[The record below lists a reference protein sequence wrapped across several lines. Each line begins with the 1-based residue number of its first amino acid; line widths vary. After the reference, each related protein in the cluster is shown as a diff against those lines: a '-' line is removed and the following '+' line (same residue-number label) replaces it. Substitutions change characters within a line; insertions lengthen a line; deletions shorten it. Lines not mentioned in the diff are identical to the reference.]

1 MMFQSTGRVAPHVS
15 KFRPYLIALLAVGL
29 TGCAQMQQAGYY
41 NPPVANT
48 TTDAIAQGDGIYN
61 NQTLRAPSQIQI
73 GLQQPGVAT
82 RPVAVPAPAAASPVA
97 AAPRPAASGQ
107 VPAANASAG
116 APATATYD
124 NTNAPADAPPVNAG
138 SGTGTASGTAAAPAE
153 SLQATLIPEPQSF
166 AGTLPCFH
174 PEMKCAAQR
183 VTVTLAPNGRWRARA
198 AYLEQSSKNNTVQTD
213 QGCWRASSQAVP
225 RVVLLN
231 NQGNVRAELA
241 MTSGDV
247 LRLISMNGST
257 ANLTYNLSRQPDLDP
272 IDELKGKPAPNCP

>member
-1 MMFQSTGRVAPHVS
+1 MFRSTGRLAPHAL
-15 KFRPYLIALLAVGL
+15 KFRPYLLALLAVGL

-41 NPPVANT
+41 NPPPAST

-73 GLQQPGVAT
+73 SLQQPSTAPRTAAASTVA
-82 RPVAVPAPAAASPVA
+82 PSAVAANPRTAAPGQVAGTNVTSGAPAAAATYNS
-97 AAPRPAASGQ
+97 
-107 VPAANASAG
+107 ANA
-116 APATATYD
+116 PV
-124 NTNAPADAPPVNAG
+124 DAPPSNA
-138 SGTGTASGTAAAPAE
+138 SSTVDSTPSAAAAPAE

-174 PEMKCAAQR
+174 PEMKCSAQR
-183 VTVTLAPNGRWRARA
+183 VIITLAPNGRWRARA
-198 AYLEQSSKNNTVQTD
+198 TYLEQSSKNSTVQTD
-213 QGCWRASSQAVP
+213 QGCWRASAQAVP

-241 MTSGDV
+241 MTSGNM
-247 LRLISMNGST
+247 LRLISMNGGT

>member
-1 MMFQSTGRVAPHVS
+1 MFQSTGRLAPQAL
-15 KFRPYLIALLAVGL
+15 KFRPHLIALLAIGL
-29 TGCAQMQQAGYY
+29 TGCAQMQQPGYY
-41 NPPVANT
+41 NPPPAST

-73 GLQQPGVAT
+73 STQQPSTAT
-82 RPVAVPAPAAASPVA
+82 RTAAPAPSVVA
-97 AAPRPAASGQ
+97 ANPRPTTPGQ
-107 VPAANASAG
+107 IAG
-116 APATATYD
+116 TNVTSSAPATAATYD
-124 NTNAPADAPPVNAG
+124 NANAPADAPPSNA
-138 SGTGTASGTAAAPAE
+138 SASVDAVSSTTAAPSE

-174 PEMKCAAQR
+174 PEMKCSAQR
-183 VTVTLAPNGRWRARA
+183 VTITLAPNGRWRARA
-198 AYLEQSSKNNTVQTD
+198 TYLEQSSKNSTVQTD
-213 QGCWRASSQAVP
+213 QGCWRASAQAVP

-241 MTSGDV
+241 MTSGNM
-247 LRLISMNGST
+247 LRLISMNGGT

>member
-1 MMFQSTGRVAPHVS
+1 MFRSTGRLAPHAL
-15 KFRPYLIALLAVGL
+15 KFRPHLIALLVVGL

-41 NPPVANT
+41 NPPPAST

-73 GLQQPGVAT
+73 GLQQPGAAT
-82 RPVAVPAPAAASPVA
+82 RTAATATPAPSAAATN
-97 AAPRPAASGQ
+97 PRPTAPGQ
-107 VPAANASAG
+107 IAGTNVTSG
-116 APATATYD
+116 APATAATYD
-124 NTNAPADAPPVNAG
+124 SSNAPADAPPSNVG
-138 SGTGTASGTAAAPAE
+138 SRVDSAASAAAAPSE

-174 PEMKCAAQR
+174 PEMKCSAQR
-183 VTVTLAPNGRWRARA
+183 VTITLAPNGRWRARA
-198 AYLEQSSKNNTVQTD
+198 AYLEQSSKNSAVQTD
-213 QGCWRASSQAVP
+213 QGCWRASAQAVP
-225 RVVLLN
+225 RIVLLN

-241 MTSGDV
+241 MTSGNM
-247 LRLISMNGST
+247 LRLISMNGGT

>member
-1 MMFQSTGRVAPHVS
+1 MFRSTERLAPHALN
-15 KFRPYLIALLAVGL
+15 FLPHLAALLTLGL

-41 NPPVANT
+41 DPPPAST

-73 GLQQPGVAT
+73 GLQQPGTAT
-82 RPVAVPAPAAASPVA
+82 RAATAAPAASPVSA
-97 AAPRPAASGQ
+97 NPRPAATGQ
-107 VPAANASAG
+107 IAGTNVISG
-116 APATATYD
+116 APATASAYD
-124 NTNAPADAPPVNAG
+124 SASAPADAPPVNAG
-138 SGTGTASGTAAAPAE
+138 SSVGTASGSAAGPTE

-174 PEMKCAAQR
+174 PEMKCSAQR
-183 VTVTLAPNGRWRARA
+183 VTITLAPNGRWRARA
-198 AYLEQSSKNNTVQTD
+198 AYLEQSSKNSTVQTD
-213 QGCWRASSQAVP
+213 QGCWRASAQAVP

-231 NQGNVRAELA
+231 SQGNVRAELA
-241 MTSGDV
+241 MTSGDA
-247 LRLISMNGST
+247 LRLISMNGGT

>member
-1 MMFQSTGRVAPHVS
+1 MFRSTGRLAKHTL
-15 KFRPYLIALLAVGL
+15 KFRPHLIALLAVGL

-41 NPPVANT
+41 NPPPAST

-73 GLQQPGVAT
+73 GLQQPGTAT
-82 RPVAVPAPAAASPVA
+82 RNPATSTVAPSAVAANTRAAAA
-97 AAPRPAASGQ
+97 GQ
-107 VPAANASAG
+107 VAGTNMTSGAPTTAPTSDSANA
-116 APATATYD
+116 PV
-124 NTNAPADAPPVNAG
+124 DAPPSNAG
-138 SGTGTASGTAAAPAE
+138 STVDSSSSAAAAPAE

-174 PEMKCAAQR
+174 PEMKCSAQR
-183 VTVTLAPNGRWRARA
+183 VTITLAPNGRWRARA
-198 AYLEQSSKNNTVQTD
+198 TYLDQSSKNSAVQTD
-213 QGCWRASSQAVP
+213 QGCWRASAQAVP

-241 MTSGDV
+241 MTSGNM
-247 LRLISMNGST
+247 LRLISMNGGT

>member
-1 MMFQSTGRVAPHVS
+1 MFRSTGRLAPHAL
-15 KFRPYLIALLAVGL
+15 KFRPHLIVLLVIGL

-41 NPPVANT
+41 DPPPAST

-73 GLQQPGVAT
+73 NLQQPSTAT
-82 RPVAVPAPAAASPVA
+82 RTAATAAPAPGTVA
-97 AAPRPAASGQ
+97 ANPRPAAPGQ
-107 VPAANASAG
+107 IAGTNVTSG
-116 APATATYD
+116 APATAAPYD
-124 NTNAPADAPPVNAG
+124 SANAPADAPP
-138 SGTGTASGTAAAPAE
+138 SSASADSASSATAAPTE

-174 PEMKCAAQR
+174 PEMKCSAQR
-183 VTVTLAPNGRWRARA
+183 VTITLAPNGRWRARA
-198 AYLEQSSKNNTVQTD
+198 AYLEQGSKNSAVQTD
-213 QGCWRASSQAVP
+213 QGCWRASAQAVP

-241 MTSGDV
+241 MTSGNM
-247 LRLISMNGST
+247 LRLISMNGGT

>member
-1 MMFQSTGRVAPHVS
+1 MFQSTGRLAPQAL
-15 KFRPYLIALLAVGL
+15 KFRPHLIALLAIGL

-41 NPPVANT
+41 NPPPAST

-73 GLQQPGVAT
+73 STQQPSTAT
-82 RPVAVPAPAAASPVA
+82 RTAATPAPAPNSVA
-97 AAPRPAASGQ
+97 TNPRLTTPGQ
-107 VPAANASAG
+107 IAGTNVTSG
-116 APATATYD
+116 APATAATYD
-124 NTNAPADAPPVNAG
+124 SANAPADAPPSSAA
-138 SGTGTASGTAAAPAE
+138 TAPSE

-174 PEMKCAAQR
+174 PEMKCSAQR
-183 VTVTLAPNGRWRARA
+183 VTITLAPNGRWRARA
-198 AYLEQSSKNNTVQTD
+198 AYLEQSSKNSTVQTD
-213 QGCWRASSQAVP
+213 QGCWRASAQAVP

-241 MTSGDV
+241 MTSGNM
-247 LRLISMNGST
+247 LRLISMNGGT

>member
-1 MMFQSTGRVAPHVS
+1 
-15 KFRPYLIALLAVGL
+15 
-29 TGCAQMQQAGYY
+29 MQQAGYY
-41 NPPVANT
+41 NPPPAST

-73 GLQQPGVAT
+73 GLQQPGTAT
-82 RPVAVPAPAAASPVA
+82 RNAATSTVAPSAVAANTRA
-97 AAPRPAASGQ
+97 AAPGQ
-107 VPAANASAG
+107 VAGTNITSG
-116 APATATYD
+116 APATAATYD
-124 NTNAPADAPPVNAG
+124 SANAPVDAPPSNAG
-138 SGTGTASGTAAAPAE
+138 STVDSSSSAAAAPAE

-174 PEMKCAAQR
+174 PEMKCSAQR
-183 VTVTLAPNGRWRARA
+183 VTITLAPNGRWRARA
-198 AYLEQSSKNNTVQTD
+198 TYLDQSSKNSAVQTD
-213 QGCWRASSQAVP
+213 QGCWRASAQAVP

-241 MTSGDV
+241 MTSGNM
-247 LRLISMNGST
+247 LRLISMNGGT